1 VSAVHE
7 VSRESL
13 RKAGPFGT
21 ALLEL
26 ASRRPDVVAV
36 SADVSDVTGLAAF
49 AEAFPDRFVNV
60 GMAEQNLVMVAA
72 GLAKAGYTPVVTT
85 FAAFATRRALDF
97 IALQAALNRANI
109 TVVAALPGI
118 YSTFGPTHQGI
129 EDLAHMRAIPNLTVI
144 DPCDNDE
151 MAAATTAAIEHPGPV
166 YLRQLLGRETEAVG
180 LPAGPF
186 TIGPAQLLRDGE
198 DVGIVASSIMVR
210 QAVLAAAELERR
222 GISAAVL
229 KVSTLKPFDGAGV
242 ADFLSRFP
250 RGVTAENHTV
260 LGGLHSATCEALVAH
275 GVRCRVAAV
284 GVADE
289 FCSFGS
295 NAYVARR
302 HGLTSDAVVE
312 AVVRP

>member
-1 VSAVHE
+1 MSAVGE
-7 VSRESL
+7 VSPEAL

-21 ALLEL
+21 ALLEV
-26 ASRRPDVVAV
+26 ATSRPDVVAL
-36 SADVSDVTGLAAF
+36 SADVADVTGLSAF
-49 AEAFPDRFVNV
+49 AEAFPDRFMNV

-97 IALQAALNRANI
+97 IAIQLALSRVNV

-129 EDLAHMRAIPNLTVI
+129 EDLAHMRALPNLTVL

-151 MAAATTAAIEHPGPV
+151 MAAATKAAIEHPGPV

-180 LPAGPF
+180 LPRTPF
-186 TIGPAQLLRDGE
+186 TIGPAQPIREGR
-198 DVGIVASSIMVR
+198 DVGIIASSIMVR
-210 QAVLAAAELERR
+210 QAMLAAAELERH
-222 GISAAVL
+222 GIFAAVL
-229 KVSTLKPFDGAGV
+229 KVSTLKPFDHEGV
-242 ADFLSRFP
+242 AEFLSRFD

-260 LGGLHSATCEALVAH
+260 LGGLHTATCEALVRH
-275 GVRCRVAAV
+275 GVRCRVGAV
-284 GVADE
+284 GIADE

-295 NAYVARR
+295 NPYVAQR
-302 HGLTSDAVVE
+302 HGLTCDAIVQ
-312 AVVRP
+312 AVLRP